1 MRERAMPR
9 LPRLFVA
16 GQVNHVI
23 QRGNNRAAIFFED
36 VDRRPYL
43 EWLGEAMA
51 AQGCA
56 LHAYVLMTNHVHL
69 LVTAARADALPKAL
83 QSLGRRYV
91 GHVNRRYGRTGT
103 LWEGRYRSTIVDGES
118 YALACYRY
126 IEANPL
132 RARMVADAADHPW
145 SSYHR
150 NALGRTDPLITEH
163 AIYTALGATTAERQQ
178 AYRALFA
185 QPLAEQAI
193 GTIRD
198 ATNQGWVAGSERF
211 REQIAA
217 AIAGRRVTP
226 PRRGRPPK
234 AEGDDADAETPSQP
248 RLL

>member
-1 MRERAMPR
+1 MPR
-9 LPRLFVA
+9 LPRLLVA
-16 GQVNHVI
+16 DQINHVI

-36 VDRRPYL
+36 ADRRLYL

-51 AQGCA
+51 AQSCA

-69 LVTAARADALPKAL
+69 LVTTARADALPKAL

-103 LWEGRYRSTIVDGES
+103 LWEGRYRSTIVDSEG

-145 SSYHR
+145 SSYR
-150 NALGRTDPLITEH
+150 RTALGHADPLITDH
-163 AIYTALGATTAERQQ
+163 PTYTALGASAAERQQ
-178 AYRALFA
+178 AYRVLFN
-185 QPLAEQAI
+185 QPLAERAI
-193 GTIRD
+193 ETIRD

-217 AIAGRRVTP
+217 AIAGRRLTP
-226 PRRGRPPK
+226 PRRGRPTKP
-234 AEGDDADAETPSQP
+234 ETADTEIAPPTQP